1 MKKLHVTIVLFF
13 LMFAPITFQVVKSET
28 FFIVATSAKPCFES
42 GVSESSLGSGNPGN
56 TDRLDEEPPCLTL
69 QQFVTRFSN
78 NSYQNMTNITLEL
91 DSGEH
96 SFNSTLSVFNVTSFT
111 MKSDAAATIICSHPG
126 VRLQLHYIEDIIING
141 TTFVGCE
148 EIEIS
153 FVNQFRFENSSY
165 QSSTNGSLTLNYT
178 MNATIIG
185 SSFHEMTQRH
195 CDKAAVMTF
204 NNSSVLIQYCTFS
217 NSEAAIYSTLSDITI
232 DGCAFV
238 NNSLMGCDQ
247 KYYRTGMITAL
258 NGPQT
263 SRSVIVT
270 NSEFIDNRKVPDDID
285 VTFVFIDGS
294 ITAQSNNFVHNIK
307 FEELLYINTEYNH
320 IHLDHNNICHNEIY
334 PAIVYIDGSN
344 ISITISHNNFTD
356 NTGPA
361 VMMYVRDG
369 MVIISDT
376 NFSGNR
382 DTYNNGNGAV
392 SIGPPSY
399 NPAECSLNVSVT
411 IAGCTFVSNYPP
423 RFEREHFLGAVRMCM
438 DTGLVS
444 IVHSTFI
451 DNLAFYFG
459 GAAVKIDTNSS
470 VLIDS
475 CTFIE
480 NKGSRRYGGGAV
492 YIKRASAIL
501 INRTKFLN
509 NQGSTDDGAALSMH
523 VDNAVIVVNESFFYG
538 NLNARLNWT
547 DNSYYW
553 YGSAG
558 TVYLE
563 GKHNSLV
570 IDKSSFVN
578 NVVNTY
584 DGGTLNLYALKS
596 QTGSVVILRSNFTNN
611 TINGQ
616 YHHYE
621 GSYGGLLMSTNTV
634 KIADSTF
641 CNNSAQTCGALS
653 MQVHDIHITNSHFV
667 HNNAVNYSGGAICTF
682 QGLHRMVISNST
694 FSHNYAKKNGG
705 VLRMLYD
712 DRTTIDISGSTFNN
726 NKAGLQGGVFWTVP
740 LEAFYISNSLFIKNQ
755 AGSDGGVTAMNIR
768 EYYSDEINSELSIS
782 GSSFNQNK
790 ASARGGVFS
799 SFTPYIYL
807 VDNSSFTGNQ
817 AGTDG
822 GVMYVGSN
830 NSQVKISDGST
841 FGFNN
846 ATDRGGVIS
855 INGSSLEI
863 SNTTVFDNNFAVI
876 GDDII
881 ACNCVI
887 STAFTLHSYTDPNFP
902 NCTLYGHYEVTTADS
917 LPTKPPAGYVVAMT
931 AITFMIL
938 LLLTATLLG
947 AYLCFRRRCLVKQY
961 GVRRSDH
968 SDFVPLMNNT

>member
-1 MKKLHVTIVLFF
+1 M
-13 LMFAPITFQVVKSET
+13 
-28 FFIVATSAKPCFES
+28 
-42 GVSESSLGSGNPGN
+42 
-56 TDRLDEEPPCLTL
+56 D
-69 QQFVTRFSN
+69 
-78 NSYQNMTNITLEL
+78 
-91 DSGEH
+91 
-96 SFNSTLSVFNVTSFT
+96 
-111 MKSDAAATIICSHPG
+111 
-126 VRLQLHYIEDIIING
+126 
-141 TTFVGCE
+141 
-148 EIEIS
+148 
-153 FVNQFRFENSSY
+153 QFRFENSSY
-165 QSSTNGSLTLNYT
+165 QSSPNGSLTLNYT

-195 CDKAAVMTF
+195 CDKAAMTI
-204 NNSSVLIQYCTFS
+204 NNSSVLVQYCTFS

-238 NNSLMGCDQ
+238 KNSLLGCDQ
-247 KYYRTGMITAL
+247 KYYGTGNMITAL

-270 NSEFIDNRKVPDDID
+270 NSDFIDNRKVPDDID

-356 NTGPA
+356 NAGPA
-361 VMMYVRDG
+361 VMMHVRDG

-399 NPAECSLNVSVT
+399 NPEECSLNVSVT
-411 IAGCTFVSNYPP
+411 IDGCTFVGNYPP

-438 DTGLVS
+438 DTGPVS

-480 NKGSRRYGGGAV
+480 NKGSIQYGGGAIH
-492 YIKRASAIL
+492 IKRASAIS

-523 VDNAVIVVNESFFYG
+523 VDNAIIVVNESFFYG

-558 TVYLE
+558 TIYLE
-563 GKHNSLV
+563 GKHNSLI

-578 NVVNTY
+578 NVVNAY
-584 DGGTLNLYALKS
+584 GGTLYLYAFGS
-596 QTGSVVILRSNFTNN
+596 QTGSVTILRSNFTNN
-611 TINGQ
+611 TING
-616 YHHYE
+616 HFLHYE
-621 GSYGGLLMSTNTV
+621 GSYGGLHMSTNTV

-641 CNNSAQTCGALS
+641 CNNSAQTCGALN
-653 MQVHDIHITNSHFV
+653 MQAHDIHIINSYFV

-694 FSHNYAKKNGG
+694 FSHNCAKKNGG
-705 VLRMLYD
+705 VLWMLYDDLQLYD
-712 DRTTIDISGSTFNN
+712 DRTTIDISGSTFDN

-768 EYYSDEINSELSIS
+768 EYYNDEINSELSIS

-790 ASARGGVFS
+790 AKARGGVFS
-799 SFTPYIYL
+799 SL
-807 VDNSSFTGNQ
+807 H
-817 AGTDG
+817 
-822 GVMYVGSN
+822 
-830 NSQVKISDGST
+830 IS
-841 FGFNN
+841 
-846 ATDRGGVIS
+846 R
-855 INGSSLEI
+855 
-863 SNTTVFDNNFAVI
+863 
-876 GDDII
+876 
-881 ACNCVI
+881 
-887 STAFTLHSYTDPNFP
+887 
-902 NCTLYGHYEVTTADS
+902 
-917 LPTKPPAGYVVAMT
+917 
-931 AITFMIL
+931 
-938 LLLTATLLG
+938 
-947 AYLCFRRRCLVKQY
+947 
-961 GVRRSDH
+961 
-968 SDFVPLMNNT
+968 